1 MLHHERHKG
10 KITSDASYRAWKV
23 SNDSIINIWCG
34 TIDGTGE
41 EWIEVQAKVDE
52 RVDTEIAK
60 NILRALG
67 IRSKAE
73 ETRVE
78 HELINGK
85 TTRNM
90 HATVSKKSAEQIGG
104 KTFTADDEGLATPI
118 KVIFG
123 GKSSAEPIEVD
134 GSGKEKIDNDVEIED
149 ADISPTPQKIE
160 TPKSKK
166 KKKRKKRSPTND
178 QTDQSPDVV
187 HREKALRQGDTGEHS
202 GQTVEVGDIFR
213 APKLSDLDGEYF
225 FSHIVPFDWQKSMT
239 MGGRRIT

>member
-78 HELINGK
+78 NELINGK

-90 HATVSKKSAEQIGG
+90 HATVSKKSTEQIRG
-104 KTFTADDEGLATPI
+104 KTCTADDEGLATPI

-149 ADISPTPQKIE
+149 ADISPTPQKTE
-160 TPKSKK
+160 TPKSK

>member
-1 MLHHERHKG
+1 
-10 KITSDASYRAWKV
+10 
-23 SNDSIINIWCG
+23 
-34 TIDGTGE
+34 
-41 EWIEVQAKVDE
+41 
-52 RVDTEIAK
+52 
-60 NILRALG
+60 
-67 IRSKAE
+67 
-73 ETRVE
+73 
-78 HELINGK
+78 
-85 TTRNM
+85 M
-90 HATVSKKSAEQIGG
+90 HATVSKKSTEQIRG
-104 KTFTADDEGLATPI
+104 KTCTADDEGLATPI

-166 KKKRKKRSPTND
+166 KKRKKRSPTND
-178 QTDQSPDVV
+178 QTDQRPDVV

-225 FSHIVPFDWQKSMT
+225 FFAYCTIRLAKKHDDGWEAHHISEQVEVIRHEDNRGQKNYIVK
-239 MGGRRIT
+239 GGGGKR